1 MCGALDIFQKNRMP
15 SPRHTR
21 TGPNGRRRVRY
32 FSSRGHAFL
41 VIVSLTLAPALLL
54 AESLEETAQAMMN
67 RQVTGWNTMDAELW
81 AADFTE
87 DSDFV
92 NIIGMHFTDRA
103 QNVARHAF
111 LFETIFRG
119 STLEADVLRVRR
131 LTDDVA
137 LVHTRF
143 YLRGHSAN
151 PPGVEN
157 TEPGMLKTHISFVLH
172 RIDGEWRIAAA
183 QNTAIA
189 P

>member
-1 MCGALDIFQKNRMP
+1 MWALGILHTNRMK
-15 SPRHTR
+15 SLIHTR
-21 TGPNGRRRVRY
+21 TGPTGPRRVRRSA
-32 FSSRGHAFL
+32 FRGHAFL
-41 VIVSLTLAPALLL
+41 VIVSLTLAPALLF
-54 AESLEETAQAMMN
+54 AESLEKTAQAMMD
-67 RQVTGWNTMDAELW
+67 RQVAGWNTMDAELW

-119 STLEADVLRVRR
+119 STLDAKILRVRR
-131 LTDDVA
+131 LTEDVA

-143 YLRGHSAN
+143 TLRGHSAN

-157 TEPGMLKTHISFVLH
+157 TEPEVLKTHISFVLH
-172 RIDGEWRIAAA
+172 RIDGAWRIAAA
-183 QNTAIA
+183 QNTAIT